1 MDKKG
6 LCVTC
11 SHDKDCDFPRKF
23 PVLQCEE
30 LNGDNHDSTQ
40 KTEIKSRNQEY
51 SNQSTFNKTGK
62 KVASADNE
70 NEK

>member
-30 LNGDNHDSTQ
+30 LNGDNHASTK
-40 KTEIKSRNQEY
+40 KTEIKSRNQE
-51 SNQSTFNKTGK
+51 
-62 KVASADNE
+62 
-70 NEK
+70 